1 MEITSYLFNEMNAI
15 EYKNYIRVQ
24 VFPKISLLSLVL
36 AIIVVLTMIAFTI
49 YDRKLVN
56 RVTLRLQTVIACY
69 DIWSHS
75 FPLWARENSK
85 EGNPLCLAIAYQVF
99 AFPLFY
105 SFLNVAIGI
114 NLQLVFIHGIFI
126 TKKIEAG
133 YYIGSILLTLL
144 ITIPPLA
151 LGLLGYSEFNQCY
164 LTSNDEHFSK
174 MFDFYAVNLVTII
187 CMVYLFGIVIST
199 AVKLNSQTQIVQ
211 NFRLFRGARASIDAA
226 RSVKIM
232 GFRILL
238 YPIVMIVSNI
248 GSLVAQTA
256 YDLAD
261 NKAPELKV
269 FSYITRSVLGTLNF
283 AAFFCDPTVHSAFR
297 KLYLRCTTKLEYHN
311 SLGDKDGNRLT
322 YSDIIKIESSGTDS
336 TMSEEEYD
344 RQLEKFIQTL

>member
-1 MEITSYLFNEMNAI
+1 MDAT

-105 SFLNVAIGI
+105 AFLNVAIGI
-114 NLQLVFIHGIFI
+114 NLQLVFIHGIDI

-187 CMVYLFGIVIST
+187 CMVYLFGIVGLVLI
-199 AVKLNSQTQIVQ
+199 K
-211 NFRLFRGARASIDAA
+211 LFRGHNLIKENQVAIDAN
-226 RSVKIM
+226 RSSEILKNI
-232 GFRILL
+232 RLLASRTLL

-248 GSLVAQTA
+248 GSLVAQTT

-283 AAFFCDPTVHSAFR
+283 VAFFCDPTVHQALRTVYFRVIKKQNDSDKINFNDDAFDLKDIEASDFKDTSSTINDEGEGR
-297 KLYLRCTTKLEYHN
+297 KPIH
-311 SLGDKDGNRLT
+311 
-322 YSDIIKIESSGTDS
+322 YS
-336 TMSEEEYD
+336 
-344 RQLEKFIQTL
+344 KFIKNL